1 MHGNKWSAVF
11 CFCFVFYIKVLI
23 KTDLCR
29 CRSAVHGQM
38 FVDSSM
44 KALCSK
50 LLPPPLK
57 YECVSEEADD
67 GTVNPAVT
75 DSGLKPIMST
85 CSPLT
90 PEQFDELSSWESSLT
105 AHGKTPSRHTC
116 CSCPPRAARHVLW
129 ITSSGSGHVLNKYGF
144 KIKIRNKSLHLTC
157 RASF

>member
-1 MHGNKWSAVF
+1 MHGNKWAAVL
-11 CFCFVFYIKVLI
+11 FVFVLFSFFYTKVLI

-44 KALCSK
+44 KALYLK
-50 LLPPPLK
+50 WLPPPLK

-67 GTVNPAVT
+67 GAVNPAVT

-90 PEQFDELSSWESSLT
+90 PAQFDELSSLT

-116 CSCPPRAARHVLW
+116 CSCPSRAARHVLW
-129 ITSSGSGHVLNKYGF
+129 ITSSGSGHVLNKYGL
-144 KIKIRNKSLHLTC
+144 KTKIRK
-157 RASF
+157 